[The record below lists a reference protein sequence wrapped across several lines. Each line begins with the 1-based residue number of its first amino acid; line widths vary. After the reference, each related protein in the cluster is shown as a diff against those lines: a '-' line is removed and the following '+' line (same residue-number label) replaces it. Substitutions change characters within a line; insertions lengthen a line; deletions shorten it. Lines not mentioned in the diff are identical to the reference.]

1 MIERDDYRV
10 ALILPQQ
17 RKVLAIQIGG
27 TLTLPHVSIPAWTR
41 AAEQLTT
48 IIAERWLLKS
58 VVIDCLADSSMA
70 SPCAV
75 IEIYSTGTSFGTES
89 FVLADVDQIGI
100 AELGETERSELKAI
114 LSDAPN
120 NRGPLSKIG
129 WIREA
134 QAWIQSSVGSHEIEF
149 TDDIRQLNGGD
160 TFALI
165 RFGTRKGPA
174 YWLKAVGEPNLHEL
188 EITSCLAQI
197 GQKYL
202 PPFVS
207 SRQDWHAWAMEE
219 VGEDLSK
226 SPTFDSCA
234 RTVNTLAQL
243 QMQFLGK
250 QDALLGCGCADHRG
264 ETLLSHLDDYFDY
277 AVQAMEM
284 QISQKVVR
292 LAKSRIFELREIV
305 RAAIERLLV
314 VAVPDSLHHNDMSLG
329 CVLSDGVRLVFT
341 DWSEACVGN
350 PSLTFELFRATLRRD
365 VAASVAW
372 APELCTR
379 YQKAWSTVLDERA
392 MNEMLILSPILTIYS
407 HFYSRGPD
415 WTLGRRDD
423 PGFQRRT
430 RSLIRHLDRAAAEL
444 IPQKPECL

>member
-17 RKVLAIQIGG
+17 RKILAVQTGG
-27 TLTLPHVSIPAWTR
+27 ILTLPCVSIPAWTR

-58 VVIDCLADSSMA
+58 VVIDCLADNLMA

-75 IEIYSTGTSFGTES
+75 MEVYSTDASPGTNGL
-89 FVLADVDQIGI
+89 VLADVDQIGI
-100 AELGETERSELKAI
+100 AELGERERSKLKAI
-114 LSDAPN
+114 LADVPS

-134 QAWIQSSVGSHEIEF
+134 QAWIQSSVGSHSIEF

-160 TFALI
+160 SFALI

-188 EITSCLAQI
+188 DITSFLARV
-197 GQKYL
+197 GPEYL
-202 PPFVS
+202 PPLVS

-219 VGEDLSK
+219 VGEDLRK

-234 RTVNTLAQL
+234 RAVDTLAQL
-243 QMQFLGK
+243 QMRLLGK
-250 QDALLGCGCADHRG
+250 QDALLECGCADHRG
-264 ETLLSHLDDYFDY
+264 ETLLLHLDKHFDY
-277 AVQAMEM
+277 AVEAMEL
-284 QISQKVVR
+284 QTSQKAVR
-292 LAKSRIFELREIV
+292 LTKFRIFELREIV
-305 RAAIERLLV
+305 RASIERMLAL
-314 VAVPDSLHHNDMSLG
+314 AVPDSLHHNDMSLG
-329 CVLSDGVRLVFT
+329 SVLSDGVRLVFT
-341 DWSEACVGN
+341 DWSEASVGN
-350 PSLTFELFRATLRRD
+350 PCLTFELFCATLRRD
-365 VAASVAW
+365 VKDSVAW
-372 APELCTR
+372 ASELRAR
-379 YQKAWSTVLDERA
+379 YKKVWSNALDERA
-392 MNEMLILSPILTIYS
+392 INEMLMLSPILTIYS
-407 HFYSRGPD
+407 HLYSRGPQ
-415 WTLGRRDD
+415 WILTRHDD

-444 IPQKPECL
+444 ILLKPVAP